1 MIFIELFIIF
11 QLYNIHWITQHF
23 GYKAGHVQSGSQ
35 VATCHLESG
44 LEGLMGEV
52 EEVVGE
58 VEEVVA
64 RSHGK
69 GAGFLDAY

>member
-1 MIFIELFIIF
+1 
-11 QLYNIHWITQHF
+11 
-23 GYKAGHVQSGSQ
+23 
-35 VATCHLESG
+35 
-44 LEGLMGEV
+44 MGEV